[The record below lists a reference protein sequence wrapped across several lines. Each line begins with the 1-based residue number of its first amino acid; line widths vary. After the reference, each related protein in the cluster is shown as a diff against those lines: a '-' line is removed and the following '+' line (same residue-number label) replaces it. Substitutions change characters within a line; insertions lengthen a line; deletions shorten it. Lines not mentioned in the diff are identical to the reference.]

1 VTGSST
7 AATPSAAATATS
19 PAVVCR
25 CGWASPAGAL
35 PTRCGRSDDPAWV
48 DVDHVLV
55 RTLAPGTPWPEPGPA
70 PDLPFVRY
78 RTLLGAHRIA
88 VEGGMADGEFVDLVV
103 RLDDAVAA
111 VAGHGIRTAPRR
123 VEDGLAAAIG
133 LAPGGLVV
141 HDETG
146 GVAGSHKARHLFGLL
161 LAIEVLRVPTE
172 RRLAI
177 ASCGN
182 AALAA
187 AVVARAADRPLDVFV
202 PPWADPVI
210 VAALTDLGA
219 SLTVCP
225 RHDGDPPGDP
235 CHLRFREHVVAGA
248 VPFSCQGPDSGL
260 AVDGGRTLAYELVD
274 GALANGASIDRIA
287 VQVGGGALASGL
299 AQGIDD
305 AVALDRLERR
315 PRFHAVQTAGCAPLA
330 RAWELVAALPGDVEA
345 RLAEAAVHRRRFMWP
360 WEDEPTS
367 AATGILDDETY
378 DWWQVVAGMARSG
391 GWPVVVDEDTVAEAH
406 HLAHAHTAIPVDPT
420 GTAGL
425 AGVLALRASPIDAGR
440 PGDDERHVVLFTGAE
455 RGPGPP
461 GPP

>member
-1 VTGSST
+1 VT
-7 AATPSAAATATS
+7 TATV
-19 PAVVCR
+19 ACR
-25 CGWASPAGAL
+25 CGWVAPAGAL
-35 PTRCGRSDDPAWV
+35 PTRCGRSDESAWA
-48 DVDHVLV
+48 DVDHVLT
-55 RTLAPGTPWPEPGPA
+55 RTVVPGATWPEPGAA

-78 RTLLGAHRIA
+78 RTLLGAYGVA
-88 VEGGMADGEFVDLVV
+88 TDAGLADDEFVALVL
-103 RLDDAVAA
+103 RLDAAVAA

-123 VEDGLAAAIG
+123 VEDGLAGALG
-133 LAPGGLVV
+133 LHAGGLVV

-161 LAIEVLRVPTE
+161 LAIEVLRVPGD

-202 PPWADPVI
+202 PPWADPVV
-210 VAALTDLGA
+210 VADLAELGA

-225 RHDGDPPGDP
+225 RRDGDPPGDP
-235 CHLRFREHVVAGA
+235 CHHRFREHVAAGA

-274 GALANGASIDRIA
+274 GALAADAAPDRLA
-287 VQVGGGALASGL
+287 VQVGGGALASGV

-305 AVALDRLERR
+305 AVALGRLDRR
-315 PRFHAVQTAGCAPLA
+315 PRLHAVQTAGCAPLA
-330 RAWELVAALPGDVEA
+330 RAWDLVAALPGDVEA

-391 GWPVVVDEDTVAEAH
+391 GWPVVVDEATVTEAH
-406 HLAHAHTAIPVDPT
+406 RLAHVHTSIPVDPT
-420 GTAGL
+420 GSAGL
-425 AGVLALRASPIDAGR
+425 AGVLALRASPVDAGR
-440 PGDDERHVVLFTGAE
+440 PTDDERHVVLFTGAE
-455 RGPGPP
+455 RSSATP
-461 GPP
+461 